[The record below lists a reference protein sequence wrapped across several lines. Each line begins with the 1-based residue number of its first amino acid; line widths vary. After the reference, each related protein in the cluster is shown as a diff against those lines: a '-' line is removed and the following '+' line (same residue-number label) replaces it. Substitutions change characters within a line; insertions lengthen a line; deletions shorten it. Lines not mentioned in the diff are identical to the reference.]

1 MNHSKPQRSKKVAKG
16 FIISAMVLIA
26 GYEFLVMT
34 TQQRSFTPAFFVATG
49 MTALYCDE
57 ELKPITKV
65 LLLACLSFAV
75 WNFVVLFGGGR

>member
-1 MNHSKPQRSKKVAKG
+1 
-16 FIISAMVLIA
+16 
-26 GYEFLVMT
+26 
-34 TQQRSFTPAFFVATG
+34 